1 MDMEGGTATKAGQV
15 VLAPIVEEFFREGVV
30 LVPGVLSA
38 EEVAALRAKTDAAA
52 ADPDTAARHKTYVGT
67 TFVLRFCHELDPL
80 FADVAQRDSIV
91 RLAEA
96 VLHTGAAFNAMN
108 VIRNEPGQAIARWH
122 IDDLLEFPLPEEIAR
137 FDTRILMPVTW
148 LTLQVALSDIDALE
162 HGPTQFVPGSHYS
175 GRYPPRGE
183 DPQFEGRGP
192 KSMFCRAGD
201 VYLFNHQCWHRGAPN
216 VSDRTRYLMQL
227 QYAQRWADRRFRGI
241 A

>member
-1 MDMEGGTATKAGQV
+1 M
-15 VLAPIVEEFFREGVV
+15 
-30 LVPGVLSA
+30 
-38 EEVAALRAKTDAAA
+38 
-52 ADPDTAARHKTYVGT
+52 
-67 TFVLRFCHELDPL
+67 LRFCHELDPL
-80 FADVAQRDSIV
+80 FAEVAQRDSIV

-137 FDTRILMPVTW
+137 FDTRIRMPVTW